1 MTRMTR
7 SASFAVA
14 IALSALIPLA
24 AQAGSKTHTRTKIVG
39 YSAYASWDHVEGDI
53 MTLVNVSVSDNEY
66 SGTGGRSDDAF
77 VLVSI
82 SQSEISTGNV
92 LITGVAIVEG
102 PSNFDF
108 SIDKQLGTATLR
120 VRDAIFQ
127 DDSTFTFFNVDMD
140 LTWTASGEAYTS
152 KFNDKYKAPGYRSK
166 AHFQGTF
173 RDGVATG
180 SIFGKNIQF
189 TPVPSSTAQ
198 LQFNKFGGMEVTT
211 ETP

>member
-1 MTRMTR
+1 MTR
-7 SASFAVA
+7 SASFAA
-14 IALSALIPLA
+14 IAVALSCLMPVA

-39 YSAYASWDHVEGDI
+39 YSSYATWDYVEGDVL
-53 MTLVNVSVSDNEY
+53 TFVSVVVTDNNVSDS
-66 SGTGGRSDDAF
+66 GGRSQDAF
-77 VLVSI
+77 VSLSI
-82 SQSEISTGNV
+82 SQSSISSGNV
-92 LITGVAIVEG
+92 LIAGTALVEG

-108 SIDKQLGTATLR
+108 SIDRQLGTATLR

-140 LTWTASGEAYTS
+140 LTWTATGEAYTS
-152 KFNDKYKAPGYRSK
+152 KSNDKFKSPGYRYKS
-166 AHFQGTF
+166 HFQGVF
-173 RDGVATG
+173 RDGVAAG

-198 LQFNKFGGMEVTT
+198 VQFNRFGGIEVIT